1 MQKRQKHQIYGAVIV
16 KKTARAVF
24 YKMKMIYFLKLSL
37 SATARLNTRCSGVES
52 LLSTQK

>member
-1 MQKRQKHQIYGAVIV
+1 MQNRQKHQIYGTVIV